1 MSMMVSSL
9 SFVLL
14 LVIFPILAVVMSSSA
29 SSLPSNATSA
39 NWTLYEKNPVLGT
52 EFGVIFDVS
61 VLPPTA
67 SVPVYRM
74 YNSWRSGPKG
84 EDIDAIGYCT
94 SKDGLS
100 WPGQHRAAVNQS
112 H

>member
-1 MSMMVSSL
+1 M
-9 SFVLL
+9 
-14 LVIFPILAVVMSSSA
+14 
-29 SSLPSNATSA
+29 
-39 NWTLYEKNPVLGT
+39 LGT

-61 VLPPTA
+61 LLPPTA
-67 SVPVYRM
+67 STPVYRM

-100 WPGQHRAAVNQS
+100 WPGQPCS
-112 H
+112 HHSNRPLSLPVHADADA